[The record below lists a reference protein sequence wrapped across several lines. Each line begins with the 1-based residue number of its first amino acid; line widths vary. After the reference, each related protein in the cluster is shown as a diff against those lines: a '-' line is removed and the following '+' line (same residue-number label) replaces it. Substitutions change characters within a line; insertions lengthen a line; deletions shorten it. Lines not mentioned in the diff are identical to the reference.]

1 MQESKDSS
9 ALFAGKLAQNYD
21 KWYESPYGRYAD
33 KLEKELFLKLVDFEK
48 GQSLL
53 DVGCGTGHF
62 SFWFHDLG
70 FKVVGMDISTE
81 MLKVARSK
89 IKNEKIRFIQADAC
103 NLPFPDNS
111 FDVVTLITVLEFLSE
126 RQKALCEAF
135 RVSREKI
142 FLGVLGKWSFLA
154 LRRKL
159 KALFKESTYRR
170 AKFYSV
176 RELRE
181 LLRGCVSADRDDIEI
196 RSGKTLRGAF
206 IGLVIVK
213 KG

>member
-1 MQESKDSS
+1 
-9 ALFAGKLAQNYD
+9 
-21 KWYESPYGRYAD
+21 
-33 KLEKELFLKLVDFEK
+33 
-48 GQSLL
+48 
-53 DVGCGTGHF
+53 
-62 SFWFHDLG
+62 
-70 FKVVGMDISTE
+70 MDISTE

-89 IKNEKIRFIQADAC
+89 IKNEKIRFIQAD
-103 NLPFPDNS
+103 PDNS
-111 FDVVTLITVLEFLSE
+111 FDLVVFITTLEFLSQPE
-126 RQKALCEAF
+126 RALCEAF

-159 KALFKESTYRR
+159 KALFRESIYRE

-206 IGLVIVK
+206 IGLNRIRS
-213 KG
+213 GG

>member
-1 MQESKDSS
+1 MS
-9 ALFAGKLAQNYD
+9 ALFAEKLAQNYD
-21 KWYESPYGRYAD
+21 KWYKTSYGRYAD
-33 KLEKELFLKLVDFEK
+33 KLEKELFLKLVDFKK

-89 IKNEKIRFIQADAC
+89 IKSEKIRFIQADAC

-126 RQKALCEAF
+126 PQKALCEAF
-135 RVSREKI
+135 RVSRERI

-154 LRRKL
+154 FRRKL

-176 RELRE
+176 RELRK
-181 LLRGCVSADRDDIEI
+181 LLRGCVSADEDDIEI
-196 RSGKTLRGAF
+196 RSEKTLRGAF
-206 IGLVIVK
+206 IGLAIIK
-213 KG
+213 KRKRSGG

>member
-33 KLEKELFLKLVDFEK
+33 KLEKEFFLKLVDFEK

-89 IKNEKIRFIQADAC
+89 IKNEKIRFIQADAYD
-103 NLPFPDNS
+103 LPFPDNS
-111 FDVVTLITVLEFLSE
+111 FDLVVFITTLEFLSQPE
-126 RQKALCEAF
+126 RALCEAF
-135 RVSREKI
+135 RVSRSKI
-142 FLGVLGKWSFLA
+142 FLGVLGRWSFLA
-154 LRRKL
+154 FKRRLR
-159 KALFKESTYRR
+159 ALFKESTYRR